1 MKNQKRFFYTIIIS
15 IFATKICYA
24 NLQIT
29 EIMPNPKGKD
39 QNREWVEIYNPTD
52 ISINLAKWQID
63 NGKKELS
70 LNGNLESQNYKV
82 INTYLKNSANSIKL
96 NKGSKL
102 VEEIH
107 YSQSKEGKSLSLIN
121 SEYVWSTSTKGK
133 QNPEIVKIEGE
144 IEKIFNSYFTISGQK
159 QKIPLTHDLNKE
171 LIKLSL
177 RPANTSIV
185 KLETSKNHN
194 QLKEILLL
202 P

>member
-1 MKNQKRFFYTIIIS
+1 MLEHRELHCIYTLEALYQKNK
-15 IFATKICYA
+15 
-24 NLQIT
+24 
-29 EIMPNPKGKD
+29 
-39 QNREWVEIYNPTD
+39 
-52 ISINLAKWQID
+52 
-63 NGKKELS
+63 
-70 LNGNLESQNYKV
+70 
-82 INTYLKNSANSIKL
+82 
-96 NKGSKL
+96 
-102 VEEIH
+102 
-107 YSQSKEGKSLSLIN
+107 
-121 SEYVWSTSTKGK
+121 STKGK